1 MTGGRGRIPPL
12 QGLATLVII
21 AIAVGL
27 GIYFVQKNA
36 GGPAAQV
43 TSTPSATAISGS
55 PATSPSVSQIPAGPT
70 CGNLTFGPAMQP
82 IPGDAGRHT
91 YATPPPMQINTAH
104 KYLVTM
110 VTSRGTITLCLDP
123 ALAPITVNNFVMLT
137 RNKFYDGLKFHRV
150 VANFV
155 IQGGDPQGTGS
166 GGPGY
171 KFNDEP
177 VRSEY
182 IAGCLA
188 MANSGPNT
196 NGSQFFICTVDDRSA
211 LQKLYNLFGFV
222 QSGMDVVKKIQQGDV
237 MTTVTVAE
245 QQ

>member
-1 MTGGRGRIPPL
+1 VTGGGGRIPPL
-12 QGLATLVII
+12 QGLATLLII
-21 AIAVGL
+21 AVALGL
-27 GIYFVQKNA
+27 GIYLVQKNA
-36 GGPAAQV
+36 GGPAAQA
-43 TSTPSATAISGS
+43 TPAPSTAIKASGS
-55 PATSPSVSQIPAGPT
+55 AGPSVSPIPPGPT
-70 CGNLTFGPAMQP
+70 CGGVQFGAALQP

-91 YATPPPMQINTAH
+91 YSSPPPMQINTAH

-110 VTSRGTITLCLDP
+110 VTTRGTITLCLDP
-123 ALAPITVNNFVMLT
+123 ALAPNTVNNFVMLA
-137 RNKFYDGLKFHRV
+137 RNQFYNGLKFHRV

-171 KFNDEP
+171 QFPDEP